1 MSIIW
6 LAILI
11 VCGIVRGFG
20 SIDGLFWLL
29 LVPLV
34 MQDMYDGYK
43 RKAHANPN
51 GRHAAA
57 RIVKKERE

>member
-11 VCGIVRGFG
+11 VCGILRGFHT
-20 SIDGLFWLL
+20 IDGLFWLL

-34 MQDMYDGYK
+34 IQDVYDGYR

-51 GRHAAA
+51 GRRVTA
-57 RIVKKERE
+57 RIVKKERG